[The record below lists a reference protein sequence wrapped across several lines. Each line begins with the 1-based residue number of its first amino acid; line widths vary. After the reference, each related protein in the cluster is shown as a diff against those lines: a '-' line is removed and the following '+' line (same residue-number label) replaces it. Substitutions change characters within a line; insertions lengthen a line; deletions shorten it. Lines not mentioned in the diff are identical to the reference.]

1 MPRIASWPAKKAS
14 DQPSETMNKYDAI
27 IVGAGHNGLTNAA
40 YLAKAGLDVLVLEK
54 NDYIGGAAV
63 SRELHKGWTYSNCS
77 YVCSMMRQALHRD
90 LDLGRHGL
98 ILVPY
103 LGNINFGDDGRG
115 LITYNDDEA
124 SYLELKRHSPHDADA
139 MYRFQTDL
147 TRYSQFIRK
156 TLLRT
161 PPDPASFRPRDIREL
176 LFLAKEFRKLG
187 KREIH
192 EYVRFF
198 TMSAADFLDDYFE
211 NDLVKASMA
220 SPGIIG
226 TALGV
231 YSPGTSYV
239 LLHHVMGDVD
249 GNIGAWGLA
258 RGGMGAISRALAGAV
273 KEHGG
278 EIRTNAGVQ
287 QVLVRNGKATGV
299 ALENGEEITARIIV
313 SNLDAKRTFTKI
325 VDRNHL
331 PEQVYER
338 ARNFKIRGSSGKVNI
353 ALSGLPK
360 FTGIPENPYINR
372 GGFGFTGSLETMERA
387 YDCWKRGKWSDDP
400 FIESVI
406 PSAWDP
412 TVAPP
417 GQHWMSNFIQYCPP
431 RLADGPWTPEKRDQ
445 FGQTVIDKIERY
457 SPGFKDLIVH
467 MEVRTPHEIEQEI
480 GLTEGNIF
488 QGELTID
495 QLLFNRPFPG
505 YAQYRTPI
513 KNMYMCG
520 SSTHPGGGVS
530 SACGANA
537 AREIL
542 LDLKR
547 PNTVP
552 EDDFYDE

>member
-1 MPRIASWPAKKAS
+1 MK
-14 DQPSETMNKYDAI
+14 KYDAI
-27 IVGAGHNGLTNAA
+27 IIGAGHNGLTNAA
-40 YLAKAGLDVLVLEK
+40 YLAKSGLDVLVLEK
-54 NDYIGGAAV
+54 NEYIGGAAV
-63 SRELHKGWTYSNCS
+63 TREMHDGWFYSSCS
-77 YVCSMMRQALHRD
+77 YVCSMMRQAIHRD
-90 LDLGRHGL
+90 LNLTKHGL
-98 ILVPY
+98 VLVPY
-103 LGNINFGDDGRG
+103 LGTVVFADNGD
-115 LITYNDDEA
+115 TMTSYHSEEAEYNQ
-124 SYLELKRHSPHDADA
+124 LRQRSPHDADA
-139 MYRFQTDL
+139 MFRFQTDL
-147 TRYSQFIRK
+147 GRYAQLIRK

-161 PPDPASFRPRDIREL
+161 PPDPTSFRPRDIKEL
-176 LFLAKEFRKLG
+176 LWLAKQFWSLG
-187 KREIH
+187 EKELY
-192 EYVRFF
+192 EYIRFF

-211 NDLVKASMA
+211 DDLIKAAMA
-220 SPGIIG
+220 SPGVIG

-231 YSPGTSYV
+231 YSPGSAYI

-258 RGGMGAISRALAGAV
+258 RGGMGAISNALAGALR
-273 KEHGG
+273 EHGG
-278 EIRTNAGVQ
+278 EIRTSSGVDKI
-287 QVLVRNGKATGV
+287 LVKNCKAIGV
-299 ALENGEEITARIIV
+299 VLENGDELYAGIGV
-313 SNLDAKRTFTKI
+313 SNMDAKRTFTKCM
-325 VDRNHL
+325 DKNDL
-331 PEQVYER
+331 PPGIYEK
-338 ARNFKIRGSSGKVNI
+338 AKNFKIRGSSGKVNI

-360 FTGIPENPYINR
+360 FNNVADNRYINR
-372 GGFGFTGSLETMERA
+372 GGQGFVGSMETMERA
-387 YDCWKRGKWSDDP
+387 YDCWKHGRWSDDP

-417 GQHWMSNFIQYCPP
+417 GKHWMSNFIQYCPP
-431 RLADGPWTPEKRDQ
+431 QLADGPWTPEKRDA
-445 FGQTVIDKIERY
+445 FGQTVINKIERY

-467 MEVRTPHEIEQEI
+467 MEVRTPHEIEAEI

-505 YAQYRTPI
+505 YAQYRMPI

-542 LDLKR
+542 IDLKR
-547 PNTVP
+547 PNTMP

>member
-1 MPRIASWPAKKAS
+1 MKS
-14 DQPSETMNKYDAI
+14 YDAI
-27 IVGAGHNGLTNAA
+27 IIGGGHNGLTNAA
-40 YLAKAGLDVLVLEK
+40 YLAKAGLDVVVLEK
-54 NDYIGGAAV
+54 NDYIGGASA
-63 SRELHKGWTYSNCS
+63 SREMHKGWIYSSSS
-77 YVCSMMRQALHRD
+77 YVCSMLRQAIHRD
-90 LDLGRHGL
+90 LNLTKHGL

-103 LGNINFGDDGRG
+103 LGTVNFGDDGTT
-115 LITYNDDEA
+115 LIDYPNEEA
-124 SYLELKRHSPHDADA
+124 AYLELKRHSPHDADA
-139 MYRFQTDL
+139 MFRFQTDL
-147 TRYSQFIRK
+147 GRYAHFIRK

-161 PPDPASFRPRDIREL
+161 PPDPTSFRPRDIREL
-176 LFLAKEFRKLG
+176 LFFGKKFWAMGEKEMY
-187 KREIH
+187 

-198 TMSAADFLDDYFE
+198 TTSAADFLEDYFE
-211 NDLVKASMA
+211 NDLIKAAMA

-231 YSPGTSYV
+231 ESPGSSYI

-249 GNIGAWGLA
+249 GTIGAWGLA
-258 RGGMGAISRALAGAV
+258 RGGMGAISEAIAGAAQ
-273 KEHGG
+273 EHGS
-278 EIRTNAGVQ
+278 EIRTEAGVQ
-287 QVLVRNGKATGV
+287 QILVRDGKAVGV
-299 ALENGEEITARIIV
+299 VLESGEELYAGIVV

-325 VDRNHL
+325 MERKDL
-331 PEQVYER
+331 PPGIFEKAEK
-338 ARNFKIRGSSGKVNI
+338 FKIRGSSGKVNI
-353 ALSGLPK
+353 ALSGMPK
-360 FTGIPENPYINR
+360 FTGLPDNRYVNR
-372 GGFGFTGSLETMERA
+372 GGQGFTGSLETMERA
-387 YDCWKRGKWSDDP
+387 YDCWKHGRWSDNP
-400 FIESVI
+400 FVESVI

-417 GQHWMSNFIQYCPP
+417 GKHWMSNFIQYCPP
-431 RLADGPWTPEKRDQ
+431 QLADGPWTPEERDA
-445 FGQTVIDKIERY
+445 FGQAVIDKIERY
-457 SPGFKDLIVH
+457 SPGFSDLIVH
-467 MEVRTPHEIEQEI
+467 VEVRTPHEIEQEV

-505 YAQYRTPI
+505 YAQYRMPV

-542 LDLKR
+542 MDLKK

>member
-1 MPRIASWPAKKAS
+1 MK
-14 DQPSETMNKYDAI
+14 KYDAI
-27 IVGAGHNGLTNAA
+27 IIGAGHNGLTNAA
-40 YLAKAGLDVLVLEK
+40 YLAKSGLDVLILEK

-63 SRELHKGWTYSNCS
+63 TREMHDGWFYSSCS
-77 YVCSMMRQALHRD
+77 YVCSMMRQAIHRD
-90 LDLGRHGL
+90 LNLTKHGL
-98 ILVPY
+98 VLVPY
-103 LGNINFGDDGRG
+103 LGTVVFADNGD
-115 LITYNDDEA
+115 TMTSYHSEEAEYNQ
-124 SYLELKRHSPHDADA
+124 LRQRSPHDADA
-139 MYRFQTDL
+139 MFRFQTDL
-147 TRYSQFIRK
+147 GRYAQLIRK

-161 PPDPASFRPRDIREL
+161 PPDPTSFRPRDIKEL
-176 LFLAKEFRKLG
+176 LWLAKQFWSLG
-187 KREIH
+187 EKELY
-192 EYVRFF
+192 EYIRFF

-211 NDLVKASMA
+211 DDLIKAAMA
-220 SPGIIG
+220 SPGVIG

-231 YSPGTSYV
+231 YSPGSAYI

-258 RGGMGAISRALAGAV
+258 RGGMGSISNALAGALR
-273 KEHGG
+273 EHGG
-278 EIRTNAGVQ
+278 EIRTSSGVEKI
-287 QVLVRNGKATGV
+287 LVKNGKATGV
-299 ALENGEEITARIIV
+299 VLENGDELYAGIVV
-313 SNLDAKRTFTKI
+313 SNMDAKRTFTKCM
-325 VDRNHL
+325 DKKDL
-331 PEQVYER
+331 PPGIYEK
-338 ARNFKIRGSSGKVNI
+338 AKNFKIRGSSGKVNI

-360 FTGIPENPYINR
+360 FNNVADNRYINR
-372 GGFGFTGSLETMERA
+372 GGQGFVGSMETMERA
-387 YDCWKRGKWSDDP
+387 YDCWKHGRWSDDP

-417 GQHWMSNFIQYCPP
+417 GKHWMSNFIQYCPP
-431 RLADGPWTPEKRDQ
+431 QLADGPWTPEKRDA
-445 FGQTVIDKIERY
+445 FGQTVINKIERY

-467 MEVRTPHEIEQEI
+467 MEVRTPHEIEAEI

-505 YAQYRTPI
+505 YAQYRMPI

-542 LDLKR
+542 MDLKR

>member
-1 MPRIASWPAKKAS
+1 MRRVRFCDEHFAMKSH
-14 DQPSETMNKYDAI
+14 DAI
-27 IVGAGHNGLTNAA
+27 IIGAGHNGLTNGA
-40 YLAKAGLDVLVLEK
+40 YLAKAGLDVIVLEK
-54 NDYIGGAAV
+54 NDYIGGAAA
-63 SRELHKGWTYSNCS
+63 SREMHAGWTYSSSS

-90 LDLGRHGL
+90 LDLSRHGL

-103 LGNINFGDDGRG
+103 LGTVNFADDGST
-115 LITYNDDEA
+115 LISYNSEEA
-124 SYLELKRHSPHDADA
+124 EYLELRRHSPHDADS
-139 MYRFQTDL
+139 MHRFQADL
-147 TRYSQFIRK
+147 GRYAQFIRK

-161 PPDPASFRPRDIREL
+161 PPDPTSFRPRDIYEL
-176 LFLAKEFRKLG
+176 LFLARQFWTLGEKEMY
-187 KREIH
+187 

-198 TMSAADFLDDYFE
+198 TMSAADFLEDYFE
-211 NDLVKASMA
+211 NDLIKAAMA

-231 YSPGTSYV
+231 YSPGSSYI

-249 GNIGAWGLA
+249 GTIGAWGLA
-258 RGGMGAISRALAGAV
+258 RGGMGAISNAIAGALQ
-273 KEHGG
+273 EHGG

-287 QVLVRNGKATGV
+287 QVLVENGKAIGV
-299 ALENGEEITARIIV
+299 VLENGDELHARIVV
-313 SNLDAKRTFTKI
+313 SNLDARRTFTQI
-325 VDRNHL
+325 MDRNDL
-331 PEQVYER
+331 PDGIYEK
-338 ARNFKIRGSSGKVNI
+338 AQKFKIRGSSGKVNI

-360 FTGIPENPYINR
+360 FTGVPENRYIDR
-372 GGFGFTGSLETMERA
+372 GGQAFTGSLETMERA
-387 YDCWKRGKWSDDP
+387 YDCWKHGRWSDDP

-431 RLADGPWTPEKRDQ
+431 ELADGPWTPQKRDQ

-495 QLLFNRPFPG
+495 QLLFNRPVPG
-505 YAQYRTPI
+505 YAQYRMPL

-542 LDLKR
+542 RDLKR

-552 EDDFYDE
+552 KDDFYDE

>member
-1 MPRIASWPAKKAS
+1 MK
-14 DQPSETMNKYDAI
+14 DYDAI
-27 IVGAGHNGLTNAA
+27 IIGAGHNGLTNAA
-40 YLAKAGLDVLVLEK
+40 YLAKAGLNVVVVEK

-63 SRELHKGWTYSNCS
+63 SREMHEGWIYSSCS

-98 ILVPY
+98 LLVPY
-103 LGNINFGDDGRG
+103 LGTVNFGDDGQT
-115 LITYNDDEA
+115 LISYHDEEA
-124 SYLELKRHSPHDADA
+124 ANLELKRHSPHDADA
-139 MYRFQTDL
+139 MHRFQTDL
-147 TRYSQFIRK
+147 SRYSQLIRK

-161 PPDPASFRPRDIREL
+161 PPDPTSFRPRDIREL
-176 LFLAKEFRKLG
+176 LFLAKQFWALG
-187 KREIH
+187 EKEIY

-198 TMSAADFLDDYFE
+198 TMSAAEYLEDYFE
-211 NDLVKASMA
+211 NDMIKAAMA

-231 YSPGTSYV
+231 YSQGSSYI

-249 GNIGAWGLA
+249 GSIGAWGLA
-258 RGGMGAISRALAGAV
+258 RGGMGAISNAIAGALQ
-273 KEHGG
+273 EHGG
-278 EIRTNAGVQ
+278 EIRTNSGVR
-287 QVLVRNGKATGV
+287 QVLVKNRKAVGV
-299 ALENGEEITARIIV
+299 VLENGDEIKARIVV

-325 VDRNHL
+325 MDRNDL
-331 PEQVYER
+331 PPGIYEK
-338 ARNFKIRGSSGKVNI
+338 ANNFKIRGSSGKVNI
-353 ALSGLPK
+353 ALSALPK
-360 FTGIPENPYINR
+360 FTGVPNNRYIDR
-372 GGFGFTGSLETMERA
+372 GGQGFNGSLETMERA
-387 YDCWKRGKWSDDP
+387 YDCWKRGRWSDDP

-412 TVAPP
+412 TVAPA
-417 GQHWMSNFIQYCPP
+417 GKHWMSNFVQYCPP
-431 RLADGPWTPEKRDQ
+431 KLADGPWTPEKRDQ
-445 FGQTVIDKIERY
+445 FGQTVVDKIERY

-505 YAQYRTPI
+505 YAQYRMPV
-513 KNMYMCG
+513 KNLYMCG

-530 SACGANA
+530 ATCGANA

-542 LDLKR
+542 MDLKR

-552 EDDFYDE
+552 EDDCYDE

>member
-1 MPRIASWPAKKAS
+1 MS
-14 DQPSETMNKYDAI
+14 KYDAI
-27 IVGAGHNGLTNAA
+27 IIGAGHNGLTNAA
-40 YLAKAGLDVLVLEK
+40 YLAKAGLNVVVVEK
-54 NDYIGGAAV
+54 NEYIGGAAV
-63 SRELHKGWTYSNCS
+63 SRELQEGFKYSSCS
-77 YVCSMMRQALHRD
+77 YVCSMMRQAIHRD

-98 ILVPY
+98 LLVPY
-103 LGNINFGDDGRG
+103 LGGVSFGDG
-115 LITYNDDEA
+115 DERLF
-124 SYLELKRHSPHDADA
+124 SYHDAEAEHHELKRHSPHDADA
-139 MYRFQTDL
+139 MHRFQADL

-161 PPDPASFRPRDIREL
+161 PPDPTSFKPRDL
-176 LFLAKEFRKLG
+176 MEFMYLG
-187 KREIH
+187 KQMWALGEREIY

-198 TMSAADFLDDYFE
+198 TMSAAEYLDDYFE
-211 NDLVKASMA
+211 NDLIKATMA

-231 YSPGTSYV
+231 YSPGSAYI

-249 GNIGAWGLA
+249 GSIGAWGLA
-258 RGGMGAISRALAGAV
+258 RGGMGAISNAIASAV
-273 KEHGG
+273 QENGG

-287 QVLVRNGKATGV
+287 QIIVKNGKAVGV
-299 ALENGEEITARIIV
+299 ALENGDEIHARIVV
-313 SNLDAKRTFTKI
+313 SNLDAKRTFTRIMDKN
-325 VDRNHL
+325 DL
-331 PEQVYER
+331 PDGIYDK

-360 FTGIPENPYINR
+360 FTGVPENRYVNR
-372 GGFGFTGSLETMERA
+372 GGQAFTGSLETMERA
-387 YDCWKRGKWSDDP
+387 YDCWKHGRWSDDP

-417 GQHWMSNFIQYCPP
+417 GQHWMSNFVQYCPP
-431 RLADGPWTPEKRDQ
+431 TLADGPWTPEKRDL
-445 FGQTVIDKIERY
+445 FGKSVIDKIERY

-495 QLLFNRPFPG
+495 QLFFNRPFPG
-505 YAQYRTPI
+505 YAQYRMPV

-530 SACGANA
+530 ATCGANA

-542 LDLKR
+542 RDLR
-547 PNTVP
+547 RTNTVP

>member
-1 MPRIASWPAKKAS
+1 
-14 DQPSETMNKYDAI
+14 MNKYDAI
-27 IVGAGHNGLTNAA
+27 IIGAGHNGLTNAA
-40 YLAKAGLDVLVLEK
+40 YLAKAGLKVLVLEK
-54 NDYIGGAAV
+54 NNYIGGAAV
-63 SRELHKGWTYSNCS
+63 TREMHQGWFYSSCS
-77 YVCSMMRQALHRD
+77 YVCSMMRQAIHRD
-90 LDLGRHGL
+90 LNLTKHGL
-98 ILVPY
+98 VLVPY
-103 LGNINFGDDGRG
+103 LGTVVFGDKGET
-115 LITYNDDEA
+115 LVSYNSEDVEYNQLRA
-124 SYLELKRHSPHDADA
+124 RSPHDADA
-139 MYRFQTDL
+139 MFRFQTDL
-147 TRYSQFIRK
+147 SRYAQLIRK

-161 PPDPASFRPRDIREL
+161 PPNPTTMRPRDIKEL
-176 LFLAKEFRKLG
+176 LWLAKQFWSLG
-187 KREIH
+187 ENELY
-192 EYVRFF
+192 EYIRFF

-211 NDLVKASMA
+211 DDLIKAAMA
-220 SPGIIG
+220 SPGVIG

-231 YSPGTSYV
+231 YSPGSAYI

-258 RGGMGAISRALAGAV
+258 RGGMGSISKSLARAFV
-273 KEHGG
+273 EFGG
-278 EIRTNAGVQ
+278 EIKINSGVHKII
-287 QVLVRNGKATGV
+287 VENNTAKGV
-299 ALENGEEITARIIV
+299 ILENGDEVFARIVV
-313 SNLDAKRTFTKI
+313 SNLDAKRTFTQCM
-325 VDRNHL
+325 DQYDL
-331 PEQVYER
+331 PEGIFQK
-338 ARNFKIRGSSGKVNI
+338 AKNFKIRGSSGKVNI

-360 FTGIPENPYINR
+360 FNNVDENRYINR
-372 GGFGFTGSLETMERA
+372 GGQGFVGSLKTMEKA
-387 YDCWKRGKWSDDP
+387 YDCWKRGRWSDDP

-417 GQHWMSNFIQYCPP
+417 GKHWMSNFVQYCPAE
-431 RLADGPWTPEKRDQ
+431 LKDGPWTPDKRDA
-445 FGQTVIDKIERY
+445 FGKTVVDKIERY

-467 MEVRTPHEIEQEI
+467 MEVRTPYEIENEI

-505 YAQYRTPI
+505 YAQYRMPV

-542 LDLKR
+542 IDLRKT
-547 PNTVP
+547 NTVP

>member
-1 MPRIASWPAKKAS
+1 MK
-14 DQPSETMNKYDAI
+14 QYDAI
-27 IVGAGHNGLTNAA
+27 IIGAGHNGLTNAA
-40 YLAKAGLDVLVLEK
+40 YLARAGLDVVVVEK

-63 SRELHKGWTYSNCS
+63 TRELHEGWHYSSCS

-90 LDLGRHGL
+90 LDLSRHGL

-103 LGNINFGDDGRG
+103 LGTVNFGDGSERLLSYTDGEAA
-115 LITYNDDEA
+115 YN
-124 SYLELKRHSPHDADA
+124 ELRRISPHDADA
-139 MYRFQTDL
+139 MFRFQTDL
-147 TRYSQFIRK
+147 ARYAQVIRK

-161 PPDPASFRPRDIREL
+161 PPDPSSFKPRDIAEL
-176 LFLAKEFRKLG
+176 LFLAKQFWKLG
-187 KREIH
+187 EKEIY

-198 TMSAADFLDDYFE
+198 TMSAAEFLEDYFE
-211 NDLVKASMA
+211 NDLIMAAMA

-231 YSPGTSYV
+231 YSPGSAYI

-249 GNIGAWGLA
+249 GSIGAWGLA
-258 RGGMGAISRALAGAV
+258 RGGMGAISKAIASALLEA
-273 KEHGG
+273 GG
-278 EIRTNAGVQ
+278 EIRTNAGVEQ
-287 QVLVRNGKATGV
+287 ILVKGGRAMGV
-299 ALENGEEITARIIV
+299 ALESGEELSAKIVV
-313 SNLDAKRTFTKI
+313 SNLDAKRTFTRVMDKNDLPPGI
-325 VDRNHL
+325 YDR
-331 PEQVYER
+331 
-338 ARNFKIRGSSGKVNI
+338 AKNFKIRGSSGKVNI
-353 ALSGLPK
+353 ALSGMPK
-360 FTGIPENPYINR
+360 FTGVPDNRYINR
-372 GGFGFTGSLETMERA
+372 GGQGFTGSLETMERA
-387 YDCWKRGKWSDDP
+387 YDCWKHGRWSDDP

-417 GQHWMSNFIQYCPP
+417 GQHWMSNFVQYCPP
-431 RLADGPWTPEKRDQ
+431 ELADGPWTPEKRDA
-445 FGQTVIDKIERY
+445 FGQTVVDKIERY

-467 MEVRTPHEIEQEI
+467 MEVRTPHEIENEI

-505 YAQYRTPI
+505 YGQYRLPV

-542 LDLKR
+542 RDLKR

>member
-1 MPRIASWPAKKAS
+1 MSR
-14 DQPSETMNKYDAI
+14 YDAI
-27 IVGAGHNGLTNAA
+27 VIGAGHNGLTNAA
-40 YLAKAGLDVLVLEK
+40 YLAKAGLKVVVVEK

-63 SRELHKGWTYSNCS
+63 SRELQEGWIYSSCS
-77 YVCSMMRQALHRD
+77 YVCSMMRQAIHRD

-103 LGNINFGDDGRG
+103 LGTVNFGDGDER
-115 LITYNDDEA
+115 LFSYHDEQAAYN
-124 SYLELKRHSPHDADA
+124 ELKRHSPHDADA
-139 MYRFQTDL
+139 MYRFQADL
-147 TRYSQFIRK
+147 TRYSQLIRK
-156 TLLRT
+156 TLMRT
-161 PPDPASFRPRDIREL
+161 PPDPASFRPRDIREFL
-176 LFLAKEFRKLG
+176 WLAKKFWALG
-187 KREIH
+187 EKEVY

-198 TMSAADFLDDYFE
+198 TISAADFLEDYFE
-211 NDLVKASMA
+211 NDLIKGAMA

-231 YSPGTSYV
+231 YSPGSAYI

-249 GNIGAWGLA
+249 GSIGAWGLA
-258 RGGMGAISRALAGAV
+258 RGGMGAISQAIASAMQ
-273 KEHGG
+273 EHGG
-278 EIRTNAGVQ
+278 ELQTNAGVHKII
-287 QVLVRNGKATGV
+287 VKNGKACGV
-299 ALENGEEITARIIV
+299 VLDNGDELSANIVV

-325 VDRNHL
+325 IDKDDL
-331 PEQVYER
+331 PEGIYDR
-338 ARNFKIRGSSGKVNI
+338 ARHFKIRGSSGKVNI

-360 FTGIPENPYINR
+360 FTGVPDNRYIDR
-372 GGFGFTGSLETMERA
+372 GGQAWTGTLDTMERA
-387 YDCWKRGKWSDDP
+387 YDCWKRGRWSDDP

-417 GQHWMSNFIQYCPP
+417 GKHWMSNFIQYCPP
-431 RLADGPWTPEKRDQ
+431 QLADGPWTPGKRDA
-445 FGQTVIDKIERY
+445 FGKTVVDKIERY

-467 MEVRTPHEIEQEI
+467 MEVRTPHEIENEI

-495 QLLFNRPFPG
+495 QLFFNRPFPG
-505 YAQYRTPI
+505 YGQYRMPL
-513 KNMYMCG
+513 KNLYMCG

-530 SACGANA
+530 AVCGANA

-542 LDLKR
+542 SDLKR
-547 PNTVP
+547 PNSVP